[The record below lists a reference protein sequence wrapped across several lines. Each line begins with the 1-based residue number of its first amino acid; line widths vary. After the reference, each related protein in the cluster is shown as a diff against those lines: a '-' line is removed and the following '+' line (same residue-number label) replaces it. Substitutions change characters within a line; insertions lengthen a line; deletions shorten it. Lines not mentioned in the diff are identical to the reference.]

1 MRNAWKRTAR
11 KWNLP
16 KSNGLPMKKFLR
28 YVCVVILF
36 TARAAAQTAPVNTP
50 GGSVTIQPG
59 NGTSNTPGV
68 VQPQATNTATNAAQS
83 STPMVGDPLP
93 ALSISGFRRFNDST
107 LDSLI
112 QLGLDNSPNLRAG
125 LSRLEEARIRVRIAQ
140 SFLSPS
146 LRSSALI
153 TTQSLSEHRPLA
165 VPNQPDLLPRFQLST
180 FQLLPVDASYELD
193 LFRRIRNGITVATL
207 QAQATDADYQSFRL
221 SLASDIART
230 YLLIRGNDA
239 EQAVF
244 RRTIQSRDTTLS
256 ILRERF
262 RVGLINQIDVQRAET
277 DYAGLQVTL
286 KGLERAR
293 IELVNGLAQLCAQN
307 PTQFS
312 VPSGTLPTAVP
323 TYPYTSIT
331 TEQLQRRPDLV
342 QFIRQN
348 QVAAAQVTLQQSSTQ
363 PRVTLIGSGGLL
375 SGKIGPWFTPSS
387 ATYIV
392 GINASVPWYEGHR
405 ARQNIALSKQQ
416 SQTNQQVYIQALQLA
431 QRDAET
437 ALDNL
442 TFLREQIDLQNQTL
456 ALARRTAQFNRELYI
471 RGLATYLE
479 VLDAQRTILTAEQ
492 QLVQLR
498 NQEVQYAVALL
509 RAIGGDY

>member
-1 MRNAWKRTAR
+1 
-11 KWNLP
+11 
-16 KSNGLPMKKFLR
+16 MKNFFR
-28 YVCVVILF
+28 SIGI
-36 TARAAAQTAPVNTP
+36 AALIVSQVNAQTVPLNAP

-59 NGTSNTPGV
+59 NGSANTPGT
-68 VQPQATNTATNAAQS
+68 VQLQTSASAGSPAQTPTLTATDLLPTLTVS
-83 STPMVGDPLP
+83 GFHRFGDP
-93 ALSISGFRRFNDST
+93 T

-112 QLGLDNSPNLRAG
+112 QVGLENSPNLQAA
-125 LSRLEEARIRVRIAQ
+125 LSRLEEARIRVSIAQ

-146 LRSSALI
+146 VRSSALI
-153 TTQSLSEHRPLA
+153 TSQSLSEHRPLSI
-165 VPNQPDLLPRFQLST
+165 PNPPDLLPRFQLST

-193 LFRRIRNGITVATL
+193 LFKRIRSGIAVATL
-207 QAQATDADYQSFRL
+207 QAQASDADYQSFRL
-221 SLASDIART
+221 SLAADIART
-230 YLLIRGNDA
+230 YLLIRGNDM

-244 RRTIQSRDTTLS
+244 RRNIQSRDTTLS

-312 VPSGTLPTAVP
+312 LSSGSLPATVP
-323 TYPYTSIT
+323 TYPYASVTAD
-331 TEQLQRRPDLV
+331 QLQRRPDLV

-348 QVAAAQVTLQQSSTQ
+348 QVAAAQITLQQASTQ
-363 PRVTLIGSGGLL
+363 PRVTLVGSGGLL
-375 SGKIGPWFTPSS
+375 SGRVGNWFTPGS

-392 GINASVPWYEGHR
+392 GINASVPLYEGHR
-405 ARQNIALSKQQ
+405 ARQIIALSKQQ
-416 SQTNQQVYIQALQLA
+416 SQTNQQIYQQALQLA

-442 TFLREQIDLQNQTL
+442 TFLRQQIDLQNQTL
-456 ALARRTAQFNRELYI
+456 ALARRTVLFNRELYI

-479 VLDAQRTILTAEQ
+479 VLDAQRTILTTEQ

-498 NQEVQYAVALL
+498 SQEAQYAVALL
-509 RAIGGDY
+509 RTIGGDY

>member
-1 MRNAWKRTAR
+1 MMMNFFRRITIAA
-11 KWNLP
+11 
-16 KSNGLPMKKFLR
+16 F
-28 YVCVVILF
+28 IF
-36 TARAAAQTAPVNTP
+36 TQAKAQTVPLNAP

-59 NGTSNTPGV
+59 NGSANTPGT
-68 VQPQATNTATNAAQS
+68 VQPQATSPVGSPAQTPTLTATDL
-83 STPMVGDPLP
+83 TPTLT
-93 ALSISGFRRFNDST
+93 ISGFRRFGDPT

-112 QLGLDNSPNLRAG
+112 HLGLDNSPNLKVA
-125 LSRLEEARIRVRIAQ
+125 LSRLEEARIRVGIAQ

-153 TTQSLSEHRPLA
+153 TTQSLSEHRPLSVA
-165 VPNQPDLLPRFQLST
+165 NQADLLPRFQLST
-180 FQLLPVDASYELD
+180 FQLLPIDASYELD
-193 LFRRIRNGITVATL
+193 LFRRIRNGIAVATL
-207 QAQATDADYQSFRL
+207 QAQASDADYQSFRL
-221 SLASDIART
+221 SLAADIART
-230 YLLIRGNDA
+230 YLLIRGNDM

-244 RRTIQSRDTTLS
+244 RRNIQSRDTTLS

-312 VPSGTLPTAVP
+312 ISSGPLPSTVP
-323 TYPYTSIT
+323 TYPYASVTAD
-331 TEQLQRRPDLV
+331 QLQRRPDLV

-348 QVAAAQVTLQQSSTQ
+348 QVAAAQVTLQQASTQ
-363 PRVTLIGSGGLL
+363 PRVTLVGSGGLL
-375 SGKIGPWFTPSS
+375 SGRVGSWFTPGS

-392 GINASVPWYEGHR
+392 GVNASVPLYEGHR

-416 SQTNQQVYIQALQLA
+416 SQTNQQIYLQALQLA

-442 TFLREQIDLQNQTL
+442 TFLRQQIDLQNQTL
-456 ALARRTAQFNRELYI
+456 TLARRTAVFNRELYI

-479 VLDAQRTILTAEQ
+479 VLDAQRTILTTEQ
-492 QLVQLR
+492 QLVQLHS
-498 NQEVQYAVALL
+498 QEVQYAVALL
-509 RAIGGDY
+509 RTIGGDY